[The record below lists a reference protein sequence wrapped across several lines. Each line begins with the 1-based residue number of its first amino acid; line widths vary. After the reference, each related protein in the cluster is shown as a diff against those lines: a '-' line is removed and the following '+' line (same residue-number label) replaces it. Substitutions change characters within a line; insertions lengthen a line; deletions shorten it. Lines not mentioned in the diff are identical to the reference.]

1 MIFVGILVGL
11 ALLLA
16 LLSLR
21 GDRAIGIYT
30 LESLAR
36 LEQPREWPRAT
47 VIVPVK
53 GHDEDL
59 AANLAALASLDYPG
73 YELIVAARSPADV
86 PQGVIPSSA
95 RIVYAGDADPNTGEK
110 INNLLAAIAAA
121 CPESELFAFADSDG
135 RVQRRW
141 LKALALAL
149 DAPQAGAA
157 TGYRCYLPSP
167 PDFWSLMRSVWN
179 SAIAGGFHGGD
190 NRFAWGGAMAIRRE
204 IFESL
209 RVAEN
214 WRGAI
219 SDDYKLSEAVHKAG
233 LRIVYAPG
241 ALVVSADH
249 TRAGEF
255 LRWIQRQMIVTRVY
269 YPRLWWLGLFAHAVY
284 CSAMAA
290 SVWMAAAPGYGLWG
304 EYALVAQLSLGML
317 KGTNR
322 AAILKAALPEHEQ
335 WFKRHGWVLTWW
347 VPVATWVWLYS
358 FLASAFTS
366 RMEWRGVRYE
376 ISRAGTRRVT

>member
-1 MIFVGILVGL
+1 MILFGLLVSL
-11 ALLLA
+11 ALMLG

-30 LESLAR
+30 IESLAR
-36 LEQPREWPRAT
+36 LEEPREWPRAT

-59 AANLAALASLDYPG
+59 AANLAALASLDYPN
-73 YELIVAARSPADV
+73 YELIVAARDPGDV
-86 PQGVIPSSA
+86 PEGVIPAPA
-95 RIVYAGDADPNTGEK
+95 RVVYAGDGDPATGEK
-110 INNLLAAIAAA
+110 VNNLLAATAAA
-121 CPESELFAFADSDG
+121 HAESEIFAFADSDG

-149 DAPQAGAA
+149 AAPQAGAA

-167 PDFWSLMRSVWN
+167 PTFWSLMRSVWN

-204 IFESL
+204 TFQRL

-255 LRWIQRQMIVTRVY
+255 LRWIQRQMIITRVY
-269 YPRLWWLGLFAHAVY
+269 DPRLWWLGLFAHVVY

-290 SVWMAAAPGYGLWG
+290 SVWMAATQDYGLWG

-335 WFKRHGWVLTWW
+335 WFKRHGWVFTWW
-347 VPVATWVWLYS
+347 VPLATWVWLYS

-366 RMEWRGVRYE
+366 RLEWRGVRYE
-376 ISRAGTRRVT
+376 ISRAGTRRLT